1 MAIQKLIIG
10 AAVAALLCL
19 GPPASVP
26 PAGADD
32 LFTFGQRLVKKKLR
46 RIIEREA
53 GTTKGMGRTA
63 SRGGYRTSR
72 RSRTSRVTTVAA
84 SSAPALSMRDYE
96 KLYDSYFA
104 VYADQERDV
113 DAAIVAFIDKLKSE
127 HEALWANARSKAEV
141 ANLDEINAITEVDIR
156 QSLDAA
162 YLTNKLVAFDAFSAE
177 LWTRERLLVQVLR
190 EAMHR
195 IEPYFDGIGAK
206 GPTRADIET
215 VLNQAAGAVY
225 TRAFEVNEL
234 LGLAQSFDRFSR
246 TIYERTD
253 EADLQLASSA
263 QKFVAAEDHFES
275 FVSRELEVNRRK
287 QAEAIQQ
294 ALMQTSPDEQTVE
307 KVDMVDHEFIVRYR
321 ARRVLF
327 DCLDRGYA
335 EIVDPADHASGQTTD
350 ASLSSSAGGSNSVG
364 GAGVNAQPAA
374 GAAASSVEA
383 EQDLGEKVSAYM
395 RSVCSPS
402 IGQLVNDEI
411 APIPARSQIAGIV
424 AQVDGRTIRT
434 STDAGE
440 TQDAE

>member
-1 MAIQKLIIG
+1 MPIRKCIIG
-10 AAVAALLCL
+10 AVIAAAICL
-19 GPPASVP
+19 GPTLAVQPAS
-26 PAGADD
+26 ADD
-32 LFTFGQRLVKKKLR
+32 LFSLGKKLIKKKLR
-46 RIIEREA
+46 VIEKQVGKSKRMTQKA
-53 GTTKGMGRTA
+53 R
-63 SRGGYRTSR
+63 RGGYRTTR

-84 SSAPALSMRDYE
+84 SAAPALSMRDYE

-113 DAAIVAFIDKLKSE
+113 DAAIVAFIDKLKIE

-195 IEPYFDGIGAK
+195 IEPYFDGVGAK
-206 GPTRADIET
+206 GPTRQDVET
-215 VLNQAAGAVY
+215 VLSQAAGAIY

-263 QKFVAAEDHFES
+263 QKFAAAEDHFES
-275 FVSRELEVNRRK
+275 FVSRELEITRRK
-287 QAEAIQQ
+287 QAEAIQL

-335 EIVDPADHASGQTTD
+335 EIIEPAGDAAGKTSETALASSTD
-350 ASLSSSAGGSNSVG
+350 GSNAADTS
-364 GAGVNAQPAA
+364 AANAQPANRTVV
-374 GAAASSVEA
+374 SSVES
-383 EQDLGEKVSAYM
+383 EPGLGQKVNAYM

-434 STDAGE
+434 STDADE
-440 TQDAE
+440 AQDSE